1 MRVDQGVAE
10 LDVELILVDVVQ
22 EHVHPRQVVR
32 GVVDFLPEEA
42 VFDDVRVKMFFGLQP
57 RA

>member
-1 MRVDQGVAE
+1 MRFFQRVSQ
-10 LDVELILVDVVQ
+10 LDVELVVVHVVQ

-42 VFDDVRVKMFFGLQP
+42 VFDDVGVEVLFGLQQQ
-57 RA
+57 